1 MPINKKTNKYIIFG
15 FIILILLTIVIWSR
29 KQHEGWSDVPMQFPP
44 MLVINL
50 PERKDRRE
58 HILKEFNTWPQKPEC
73 IEAVRRKPGWK
84 GCTLSHLK
92 CIEIA
97 KQRKYPWVLCIEDDC
112 QLNQDALKRFNSIL
126 PYLWDTRDKWD
137 IYSGGIS
144 TLKRIGNI
152 ISKEHNIIAVNGYA
166 THFILIHEG
175 TYDKVLKDISKE
187 DDRLQK
193 IDVYYNDNLRTWTS
207 IPYIGVQRVDFS
219 DIEGR
224 HADYDSIFKHSENKL
239 MNILGLAISD

>member
-1 MPINKKTNKYIIFG
+1 MKINTFRQIIIVTI
-15 FIILILLTIVIWSR
+15 FIIIITVFISLLVRPQQQITRLPPILA
-29 KQHEGWSDVPMQFPP
+29 
-44 MLVINL
+44 INL

-58 HILKEFNTWPQKPEC
+58 KLLTEFQSWPQQPEV

-97 KQRKYPWVLCIEDDC
+97 KKRKYPWVLCIEDDC
-112 QLNQDALKRFNSIL
+112 QLTPNSLKYFNSIL
-126 PYLWDTRDKWD
+126 PYLWTTRDKWD

-144 TLKRIGNI
+144 SIKRIGKT
-152 ISKEHNIIAVNGYA
+152 ISKEHNISEANGYA
-166 THFILIHEG
+166 AHFILIHEG
-175 TYDKVLKDISKE
+175 TYDKVLNDISKE

-193 IDVYYNDNLRTWTS
+193 IDVYYNDHLRIWTS
-207 IPYIGVQRVDFS
+207 VPFLAVQRSDVS

-224 HADYDSIFKHSENKL
+224 ETNYIKLFKQAENTL
-239 MNILGLAISD
+239 MNILQLSSTN